1 MISPDIGWASFYNDA
16 STDFSLEFQTEMA
29 NQLMGRFNAMVGIEN
44 FATDKEFMLFI
55 GFHEL
60 KTIYQDGYAFAVV
73 EIISPN
79 SFTKSL
85 TTYWK
90 SSDNENIMNSESVNS
105 ENIEFGWCADFE
117 TEYFKSFAKKNIV
130 SHING
135 QKLNFKFIP
144 DLQLFPDLNI
154 HYEFTIEPEKDQ
166 IDLIINLLKECFAE
180 AYISD
185 VSKYENKYSTMLD
198 FQGTEVDKGVKQ
210 IELFVQKLNSS
221 DLTGV
226 IESITIK

>member
-1 MISPDIGWASFYNDA
+1 MISTDIGWASFYNDA

-29 NQLMGRFNAMVGIEN
+29 NQLMDRFNAMVGIEN

-117 TEYFKSFAKKNIV
+117 TEYFKSFAKENIV
-130 SHING
+130 RHIKG
-135 QKLNFKFIP
+135 QKLNFKFVP

-154 HYEFTIEPEKDQ
+154 YYEFTMEPEKDQ
-166 IDLIINLLKECFAE
+166 IDRIVNLLNECFVE
-180 AYISD
+180 AYISGI
-185 VSKYENKYSTMLD
+185 SKSDEKYSTMLD